1 MPSHLDLAEAKRRGI
16 PQHFLIGDT
25 VVDELAGASALE
37 ARLSE
42 SVRARIL
49 EVESTAR
56 LVRKRLMRATLD
68 VMAVTNRKPERPPP
82 SNADAAAS
90 SSPPPPPPPRLLPP

>member
-1 MPSHLDLAEAKRRGI
+1 MASAWRSIGALLDEQKRPHHEIVVLWMPSHLDLAEAKRRGI
-16 PQHFLIGDT
+16 PQHFLIGNT

-49 EVESTAR
+49 E
-56 LVRKRLMRATLD
+56 
-68 VMAVTNRKPERPPP
+68 
-82 SNADAAAS
+82 
-90 SSPPPPPPPRLLPP
+90 